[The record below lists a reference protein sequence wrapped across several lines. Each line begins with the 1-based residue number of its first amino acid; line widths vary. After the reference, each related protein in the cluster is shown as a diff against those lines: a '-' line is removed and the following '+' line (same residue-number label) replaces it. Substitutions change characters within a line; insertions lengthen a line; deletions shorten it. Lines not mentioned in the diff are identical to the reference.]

1 MSLMVDNA
9 SENIHRAGVTLRDL
23 GYGVHESQVILSLC
37 QVDAAT
43 VSDLSNATKI
53 HHANLY
59 SVLSSLEDKGI
70 VIGSEGRPKV
80 FQLAPLS
87 HLKDS
92 LTSKVTQLIKDLK
105 LIQSEYKS
113 QELVPTLIY
122 TIRGR
127 DEVEAKVLSML
138 SKANDRVI
146 IVAPN
151 IELLGDAIYRS
162 ILNAN
167 ERNVSI
173 KMILGEKPENLK
185 LNAEIRIKEE
195 THAIDLVV
203 DCLESLI
210 SMPDLSV
217 CGYADNELIS
227 LQLEEFLEQTWN
239 LAKGVNDD

>member
-1 MSLMVDNA
+1 MSLIVDTA
-9 SENIHRAGVTLRDL
+9 SEHIHRAGVILRDL

-37 QVDAAT
+37 QVDVAT

-59 SVLSSLEDKGI
+59 AVLSSLEDKGI

-92 LTSKVTQLIKDLK
+92 LTTKVSQLIKDMK
-105 LIQSEYKS
+105 IIQSERRS

-127 DEVEAKVLSML
+127 DDVEAKILSML
-138 SKANDRVI
+138 SKVKERAI
-146 IVAPN
+146 IVSPN
-151 IELLGDAIYRS
+151 VELLGDAIFRS
-162 ILNAN
+162 ILNAA
-167 ERNVSI
+167 ERNVTV
-173 KMILGEKPENLK
+173 KMILGEKPEHLK

-239 LAKGVNDD
+239 LAKVVNND